1 MRRRRSTSACF
12 FFALAVAFATSA
24 VSRAAWASPTSR
36 LVYVRGPGA
45 EGCPDEAAMR
55 AAVAARLGYDPF
67 RVVATTTLSAQI
79 SRENGLYRGQ
89 IKLVDDSGVERGARS
104 LESRADDCAE
114 LTQALALS
122 MSIAIDPLSVL
133 SPPKPKEPDPPAQE
147 PKEPEPPP
155 VVAPRPAPPPVPPP
169 PAPPAAKPS
178 EGPRFALGASGHGA
192 FGIGPAPAFGLA
204 LASEIVWPNASVGAG
219 VRLDFPA
226 GVETA
231 QGGRV
236 RATFV
241 GGELAP
247 CLRSPLGKRSDDSSR
262 GLTVAGCGLVLLGGV
277 LAESTDVS
285 GPKSSGTFFAGAGL
299 RLGLDVPLVAGF
311 AARLSGD
318 VLGHFTPYGLA
329 VNGTTVFSSSPFSGR
344 VGLGLVRFF

>member
-1 MRRRRSTSACF
+1 MRRRRSSSGCF
-12 FFALAVAFATSA
+12 FVLAFAFAMWS
-24 VSRAAWASPTSR
+24 VPHVAWASPTSR

-55 AAVAARLGYDPF
+55 SAVAARLGYDPF

-104 LESRADDCAE
+104 LESRADDCGE

-133 SPPKPKEPDPPAQE
+133 SPPKPKDPEPTPPE
-147 PKEPEPPP
+147 PKPPEPPP
-155 VVAPRPAPPPVPPP
+155 SPLVTARPAPPPVPPP
-169 PAPPAAKPS
+169 PPPPVKGS
-178 EGPRFALGASGHGA
+178 EGPRLALAASGHGS
-192 FGIGPAPAFGLA
+192 FGVGPAPAFGLV
-204 LASEIVWPNASVGAG
+204 LSSELVWSNASLGAG
-219 VRLDFPA
+219 VRLDFPS
-226 GVETA
+226 GVTTA

-241 GGELAP
+241 GGEVVP
-247 CLRSPLGKRSDDSSR
+247 CLRFPLGKRTDAR
-262 GLTVAGCGLVLLGGV
+262 YLTVAGCGLVLLGGV

-285 GPKSSGTFFAGAGL
+285 GPRSSGTVFAGAGL
-299 RLGLDVPLVAGF
+299 RLGLDLPLVASF
-311 AARLSGD
+311 SARLSGD
-318 VLGHFTPYGLA
+318 LLGHFTPYGLA
-329 VNGTTVFSSSPFSGR
+329 VNGATVFSSSPFSGR
-344 VGLGLVRFF
+344 IGLGLVRFF